1 MTSVTDLLLLF
12 ARIAREHAVVP
23 SELSSP
29 EASSIQEHRGGLPE
43 GSLSW
48 QLSERN
54 SSLSED
60 NRNSDLSATM
70 VKIGTSDTDIP
81 VTQLPMVL
89 GYGAGAIC
97 YLLRNGSLCV

>member
-1 MTSVTDLLLLF
+1 MLF
-12 ARIAREHAVVP
+12 ARLAREHAIIP

-29 EASSIQEHRGGLPE
+29 EASSIQEHRNGIPE

-48 QLSERN
+48 HLSERN

-60 NRNSDLSATM
+60 NRNSDLSGTM
-70 VKIGTSDTDIP
+70 VKIGSSDTDISL
-81 VTQLPMVL
+81 TQLPVIL

-97 YLLRNGSLCV
+97 HLLRNGIVRMI

>member
-1 MTSVTDLLLLF
+1 LTSVTDLLLLF
-12 ARIAREHAVVP
+12 AKIAREHAVVP

-60 NRNSDLSATM
+60 NRNSDLSATL
-70 VKIGTSDTDIP
+70 VKIGTSDTDISL
-81 VTQLPMVL
+81 TQLPVIL

-97 YLLRNGSLCV
+97 HLLRNGIYM

>member
-1 MTSVTDLLLLF
+1 MF
-12 ARIAREHAVVP
+12 AKIAREHAVIP
-23 SELSSP
+23 SELSSS
-29 EASSIQEHRGGLPE
+29 EASSIQELRSVLPE

-60 NRNSDLSATM
+60 NRNSDVSATM
-70 VKIGTSDTDIP
+70 VRIGGNDEDIP
-81 VTQLPMVL
+81 VAQLPVIL

-97 YLLRNGSLCV
+97 HLLRNGS